1 MWKIANVCR
10 IYWPYRNVNFLIWNP
25 IQIFGCYFV
34 NLSFYQICSQRGECF
49 NMNARRD
56 PTEIGTD
63 EFGNSVLT
71 YYTCKNGTCVEIY
84 DLKCQRRCNEFEFD
98 MRDKN
103 SVIISEERIIIAK
116 CSSRSSPEQSRIT
129 NDVSILW
136 NRDTQYSKMLS

>member
-1 MWKIANVCR
+1 
-10 IYWPYRNVNFLIWNP
+10 
-25 IQIFGCYFV
+25 
-34 NLSFYQICSQRGECF
+34 
-49 NMNARRD
+49 MNARRD

-116 CSSRSSPEQSRIT
+116 CSYAPPHFGAKLLYS
-129 NDVSILW
+129 
-136 NRDTQYSKMLS
+136 TQFRLSYMLGKSYSL